1 MKNKKQYFILLAF
14 SFTLISCSNKL
25 DNGVTFTN
33 FASENIYVNFLGKV
47 FTIKP
52 TKSVNITE
60 ISKGTYAY
68 DTAFDIPS
76 SAKSSSIVG
85 ATKGEILM
93 YPQRIATVFYTSQL
107 IGQGEE
113 TSYVLTAT
121 ISYNFTPS
129 DSSNTSINQ

>member
-1 MKNKKQYFILLAF
+1 MKNKKLYFILIAI

-33 FASENIYVNFLGKV
+33 FAAENIYVNFLGKV

-52 TKSVNITE
+52 TKTVSITE

-76 SAKSSSIVG
+76 SARSSSVIG
-85 ATKGEILM
+85 ATKGNISM
-93 YPQRIATVFYTSQL
+93 SPQRKATIFYTSQ
-107 IGQGEE
+107 ITGQGEE

-129 DSSNTSINQ
+129 DSSNASINQ